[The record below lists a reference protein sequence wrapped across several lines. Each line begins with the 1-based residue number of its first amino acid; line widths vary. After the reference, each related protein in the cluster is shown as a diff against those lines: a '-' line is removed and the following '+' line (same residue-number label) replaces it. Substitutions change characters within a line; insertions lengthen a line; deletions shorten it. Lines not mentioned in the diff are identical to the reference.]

1 MPTTPVHSLPYPAD
15 SDPADVPGDLAAL
28 AEAVDSKLDAITP
41 GQITGATSGQL
52 LIANSSGVV
61 TARTVTGDVTVSNT
75 GVTDIAASAVGTPEL
90 ANSAVTTAKIDNGAV
105 TAAKLTATYYRQ
117 EINAQTS
124 DYTLVASDTRKLV
137 TVTSAT
143 DRNVTVD
150 TSLALTAGERVD
162 VARLGTGNVTFVA
175 GSGTTVNGTPGLR
188 LRDRYSAA
196 TVVCLSTNNYLI
208 VGDLVAVS

>member
-1 MPTTPVHSLPYPAD
+1 MPTTSVHSLPYPAD

-28 AEAVDSKLDAITP
+28 AEAVDSKLDDITP

-52 LIANSSGVV
+52 LIANSSGVI
-61 TARTVTGDVTVSNT
+61 TARTVTGDVTISDT
-75 GVTDIAASAVGTPEL
+75 GVTNIASGAVGTNDL

-124 DYTLVASDTRKLV
+124 DYTLVTADTRKLV
-137 TVTSAT
+137 TVNSST
-143 DRNVTVD
+143 DRNVTIA

-175 GSGTTVNGTPGLR
+175 SGTTINGTPGLR
-188 LRDRYSAA
+188 LRDQYSAA
-196 TVVCLSTNNYLI
+196 TVVCLSTNNYLV